1 MLLSLII
8 YYANKVLFIK
18 SRPLGISG
26 EKVENMVLLHLI
38 NYLLYMHIFTP
49 SSYA

>member
-1 MLLSLII
+1 MVHSLII
-8 YYANKVLFIK
+8 YYVNKALFIK
-18 SRPLGISG
+18 SWALGISG
-26 EKVENMVLLHLI
+26 EKAENMVLLHLI